1 MRLPLSAILTLLLLV
16 AVSAYGQGSR
26 ISTPPAKRK
35 GDLQDAAE
43 QLKQAKDK
51 IDLSKAGKA
60 ADKLPGNLGEAAKSA
75 LESTDSKDD
84 ALNALRSA
92 AGSLLPQAQK
102 LMRGGDAASAP
113 NPADAE
119 AARKA
124 DAPPGP
130 VGPQPLPLMPL
141 VDLPK
146 AARGKANISID
157 SDDAVFDLKQGIF
170 IYTGHVRARHPQFYI
185 ECEQLE
191 VHMVM
196 ENEDAPPKAAPK
208 SDPILANKEEKQ
220 NGIKKAIASG
230 PMVTIQKMSE
240 QGEAQEAKCR
250 KAVYEAST
258 GEITMTDYPQVLRG
272 NVIQV
277 ATSPSTTMVFNQKG
291 KLTTN
296 GPSKTDIMS
305 SSESP
310 LGAPGTAPAPNL
322 RSKGQQ

>member
-1 MRLPLSAILTLLLLV
+1 MRLPLLAIPILMLLV

-26 ISTPPAKRK
+26 ISAPPAKRK

-75 LESTDSKDD
+75 LESTDSKSD

-102 LMRGGDAASAP
+102 LMRGGDAAAP
-113 NPADAE
+113 ASPSGAE
-119 AARKA
+119 AASKVA
-124 DAPPGP
+124 APRGP
-130 VGPQPLPLMPL
+130 VGPQPMPLLPL

-146 AARGKANISID
+146 AARGQANISID
-157 SDDAVFDLKQGIF
+157 SDDAVFDLKQGVF

-196 ENEDAPPKAAPK
+196 ADEDAPPEAETKR
-208 SDPILANKEEKQ
+208 DPILTNKEEKQ

-230 PMVTIQKMSE
+230 PMVTIQKVSE

-296 GPSKTDIMS
+296 GPSKTDILS
-305 SSESP
+305 GSESP

-322 RSKGQQ
+322 RSKGQ